1 MSTLT
6 IGTNLKLEA
15 STSQRPFFEPIKN
28 THSARSSISH
38 PQLRDLLI
46 CPTQAHHVQTVSGHG
61 VDAHVFGQ
69 YTMRLMD
76 NATSFHPNCLVSGC
90 GYVAIGGSSADLLIR
105 SVDIHSRWEL
115 KVSTGQSIVNSVHF
129 FQASPRG
136 NPQVLV
142 CNNDQTITQYDLS
155 SVSTIQNAASESLSV
170 DPAHRPTPGSRSR
183 EADGDNLLDPPV
195 STGNEKPVLTHKSSI
210 IFPVPVNH
218 CSVSPDSK
226 TMVAVGDSSEVFI
239 YDCQNAHQSNEPLIG
254 DWRLGPRKIYLPGV
268 SALTGS
274 FSTSWNQYGDKF
286 AVASEGEVVVVYD
299 MKMLGKPLL
308 VKQTAQKGRP
318 GGARV
323 VKFSPAGPNELL
335 AFTEHQSL
343 VHVLDARTFD
353 PDHEEI
359 LTVPTP
365 FPGMTPFPP
374 RLSPGSIRT
383 HQSTSSPARPSSL
396 LDRSSLIYDEENAS
410 SASRRMSELHAQL
423 SRGAR
428 RNFRPIE
435 MDLDIEPEEHEQDDE
450 DNPDAEPNRR
460 NRLRRR
466 NRQSG
471 SPASREEPI
480 TEMSFAEPMF
490 GEFSGRRSP
499 ELDTVG
505 ERMWGAAEER
515 NDLNLGSS
523 LTSRG
528 SQLFGTGIRA
538 SRTQRGY
545 SWAVRSRLQPNL
557 EDDDACLEGEG
568 GEQGSQARPNNS
580 LSRTTSAGTR
590 LEWGPPSTSTSSSRQ
605 IQLNG
610 SSIRVLSVD
619 DDRSSRVDNNSTNT
633 PSSTTAAILRAR
645 VPAAT
650 SIAQAHSQLIANRL
664 GQNPPPFSRSE
675 AWFDLDGGGPPGAI
689 RNRSNSLYGLISSS
703 YSGVRSG
710 MWDDLIG
717 LSWSPDGD
725 WLVSGTEVAL
735 VEWKVK
741 RSSRAGFGDSR
752 LC

>member
-6 IGTNLKLEA
+6 IGTNTKLQA
-15 STSQRPFFEPIKN
+15 STSQRPFFESTFN
-28 THSARSSISH
+28 THAARSSISH

-69 YTMRLMD
+69 YTVRLMD
-76 NATSFHPNCLVSGC
+76 NATSFLPNCLVSGC
-90 GYVAIGGSSADLLIR
+90 GYVAMGGGAADLLIR
-105 SVDIHSRWEL
+105 SVDIHSRWEVKL
-115 KVSTGQSIVNSVHF
+115 TTGQSIVNSVHF

-136 NPQVLV
+136 NPQILV
-142 CNNDQTITQYDLS
+142 CNNDQTITQYDIS

-170 DPAHRPTPGSRSR
+170 DPSHRPTPGLRSR
-183 EADGDNLLDPPV
+183 EGGRDIPSDPST

-210 IFPVPVNH
+210 VFPVPVNH

-226 TMVAVGDSSEVFI
+226 SMVAVGDSSEVFI
-239 YDCQNAHQSNEPLIG
+239 YDCQNAHQTNEPLIG
-254 DWRLGPRKIYLPGV
+254 DWRLGPRKIHLPGV

-308 VKQTAQKGRP
+308 VKHTAQKGRP

-365 FPGMTPFPP
+365 LPGMTPFPI
-374 RLSPGSIRT
+374 RLSPGSIRA
-383 HQSTSSPARPSSL
+383 HQSATNTARPPSL
-396 LDRSSLIYDEENAS
+396 LDRSSLVHDEVTAS
-410 SASRRMSELHAQL
+410 TASRRMSELNAQL
-423 SRGAR
+423 SLAR
-428 RNFRPIE
+428 RNFRPME
-435 MDLDIEPEEHEQDDE
+435 TNDGLEPEEEEPEE
-450 DNPDAEPNRR
+450 DNPDIDSNRR
-460 NRLRRR
+460 SGLR
-466 NRQSG
+466 RQSG
-471 SPASREEPI
+471 QPRSPEPREEPI
-480 TEMSFAEPMF
+480 TEMTFTEPMF
-490 GEFSGRRSP
+490 GEFSRRRSP
-499 ELDTVG
+499 DTVSSSG
-505 ERMWGAAEER
+505 DRMWREGEDRDDINPE
-515 NDLNLGSS
+515 SS
-523 LTSRG
+523 LTNRG
-528 SQLFGTGIRA
+528 SRFLGTGIRS
-538 SRTQRGY
+538 SRVQRGGY
-545 SWAVRSRLQPNL
+545 SWAVRSRLPPNL

-568 GEQGSQARPNNS
+568 EAGSQQRGINS
-580 LSRTTSAGTR
+580 SSRTLSTGAR
-590 LEWGPPSTSTSSSRQ
+590 MEWGPPSTSTSSSRQ

-610 SSIRVLSVD
+610 SSLRVLSVD
-619 DDRSSRVDNNSTNT
+619 DERSSRLDSSSAIMPTSTALPT
-633 PSSTTAAILRAR
+633 PTALLRAR
-645 VPAAT
+645 VSTAT
-650 SIAQAHSQLIANRL
+650 SIAHAQLITARL

-675 AWFDLDGGGPPGAI
+675 AWFDLDSTTPGPI

-725 WLVSGTEVAL
+725 WLISGTEVAL